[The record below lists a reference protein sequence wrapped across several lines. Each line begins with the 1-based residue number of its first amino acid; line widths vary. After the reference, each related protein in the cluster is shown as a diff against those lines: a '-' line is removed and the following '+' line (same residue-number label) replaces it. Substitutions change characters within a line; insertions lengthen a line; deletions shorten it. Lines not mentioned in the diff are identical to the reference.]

1 MYEKM
6 LIKKCPDKDIPVESL
21 NLPVHHLFPPPP
33 NIQILKLAI
42 LEVRGGGADHHENIH
57 TRAIMYLSQPNLK
70 E

>member
-6 LIKKCPDKDIPVESL
+6 LIKKCPDKDIPVDSL
-21 NLPVHHLFPPPP
+21 TLPVHHFFPPPP
-33 NIQILKLAI
+33 HIQILKLAI
-42 LEVRGGGADHHENIH
+42 LEVGGGADHQQNIH